1 MKPRAERT
9 RASLVARVQPAV
21 QAAVGAES
29 AAPVVVA
36 VSGGIDSM
44 VLLAAI
50 AESQIPAIA
59 VHVHHALRGS
69 EADADADLVASE
81 CSRRGIP
88 FEIVRLEPGW
98 EQEIGRRSLQ
108 DAARERRYAAL
119 EAVARATGAS
129 CIVTGHN
136 RDDQA
141 ETVLMHLSR
150 GTGPDGLAG
159 MRRVRALPGG
169 TRLVRPLLDTGRA
182 EIEAF
187 ARERGVAWREDASN
201 RLGDYRRNA
210 IRHTVMPALEGVA
223 GPGVAARIARAADL
237 VRGALDSERDPL
249 ERTLL
254 ALLTSP
260 TRPDGLG
267 LALGPWLE
275 LGPVW
280 RGRIA
285 LAALETAFPGSTRDR
300 RAALRIES
308 LAHSQVGR
316 KWSVPGG
323 AVWRERNALVF
334 ARGIAVPDPIG
345 VSPDEPVEW
354 LGERIVIRSGRADAL
369 GGSPAPRRTFL
380 IDADS
385 ATGPWILRAWTAGD
399 RIAPVGHPGRARVKV
414 LLTDAGVPA
423 RLRAGEPVL
432 EAGGRIVAL
441 PGHAVDRAFAVRT
454 GTCRVFEIVREPG
467 SPTGD

>member
-1 MKPRAERT
+1 MKPQADRT
-9 RASLVARVQPAV
+9 RGSLAARV
-21 QAAVGAES
+21 QAAVQATVSAGS

-36 VSGGIDSM
+36 VSGGVDSM
-44 VLLAAI
+44 VLLTAI
-50 AESQIPAIA
+50 ADSEIPAIA
-59 VHVHHALRGS
+59 VHVHHALRGG
-69 EADADADLVASE
+69 EADADADLVVSE
-81 CSRRGIP
+81 CIRRGIP

-98 EQEIGRRSLQ
+98 DSEIGRRSLQ
-108 DAARERRYAAL
+108 EAARERRYAAL
-119 EAVARATGAS
+119 EAVARALGAS

-141 ETVLMHLSR
+141 ETVLLQLSR

-169 TRLVRPLLDTGRA
+169 TLLVRPLLETGRA
-182 EIEAF
+182 EIENF
-187 ARERGVAWREDASN
+187 ARGRDIPWREDASN
-201 RLGDYRRNA
+201 SVGDYRRNA
-210 IRHTVMPALEGVA
+210 VRHKVMPALEDVA
-223 GPGVAARIARAADL
+223 GPGVATRIARAADL
-237 VRGALDSERDPL
+237 VRGALDGERDPL

-260 TRPDGLG
+260 ARPDGLS
-267 LALGPWLE
+267 LALAPWLG
-275 LGPVW
+275 LGPTW

-316 KWSVPGG
+316 KWTVPGG

-334 ARGIAVPDPIG
+334 ASGIAVPEPIG

-354 LGERIVIRSGRADAL
+354 LGEHVLVRSGRVDAVV
-369 GGSPAPRRTFL
+369 GRPASGRAFL
-380 IDADS
+380 VDAER
-385 ATGPWILRAWTAGD
+385 ATGPLILRAWTAGD
-399 RIAPVGHPGRARVKV
+399 RIAPVGSPGRARVKV
-414 LLTDAGVPA
+414 LLTDAEVPA
-423 RLRAGEPVL
+423 RLRACEPVL
-432 EAGGRIVAL
+432 EADGRVVAL
-441 PGHAVDRAFAVRT
+441 PGHAVDRAFAVTADTR
-454 GTCRVFEIVREPG
+454 RVFEIVREPR